1 MKLEYKKALFEVYK
15 ILENTDKETREKI
28 PKRFINFIKEN
39 MDENHEF
46 KLEEKKELINQNLM
60 LETKQIIALIYRD
73 YLCDEKERKELLENE
88 RNKNKENKVE
98 ENNKN
103 SYEINFGK
111 IKENENKNN
120 ENKNNEN
127 KNNRINRNNETKEE
141 KSLIRISNE
150 KWYRRLLRKI
160 LEIFKV
166 S

>member
-28 PKRFINFIKEN
+28 PRKFINFLKEN

-46 KLEEKKELINQNLM
+46 KLEEKKELTNQNLM
-60 LETKQIIALIYRD
+60 TETKQIIALIYRD

-88 RNKNKENKVE
+88 KNKNKENKVE

-111 IKENENKNN
+111 IKEN

>member
-15 ILENTDKETREKI
+15 ILENTEKETREKI
-28 PKRFINFIKEN
+28 PRKFINFLKEN

-60 LETKQIIALIYRD
+60 TETKQIIALIYRD

-88 RNKNKENKVE
+88 KNKNKENKVE

-111 IKENENKNN
+111 IKENEN
-120 ENKNNEN
+120 
-127 KNNRINRNNETKEE
+127 NRINRNNETKEE
-141 KSLIRISNE
+141 KSLIRIPNE

>member
-28 PKRFINFIKEN
+28 PRKFINFLKEN

-60 LETKQIIALIYRD
+60 TETKQIIALIYRD

-88 RNKNKENKVE
+88 KNKNKENKVE

-120 ENKNNEN
+120 ENKNN
-127 KNNRINRNNETKEE
+127 RINRNNETKEE
-141 KSLIRISNE
+141 KSLIRIPNE

>member
-1 MKLEYKKALFEVYK
+1 M
-15 ILENTDKETREKI
+15 T
-28 PKRFINFIKEN
+28 
-39 MDENHEF
+39 
-46 KLEEKKELINQNLM
+46 
-60 LETKQIIALIYRD
+60 ETKQIIALIYRD

-88 RNKNKENKVE
+88 KNKNKENKVE

-120 ENKNNEN
+120 
-127 KNNRINRNNETKEE
+127 RINRNNETKEE
-141 KSLIRISNE
+141 KSLIRIPNE